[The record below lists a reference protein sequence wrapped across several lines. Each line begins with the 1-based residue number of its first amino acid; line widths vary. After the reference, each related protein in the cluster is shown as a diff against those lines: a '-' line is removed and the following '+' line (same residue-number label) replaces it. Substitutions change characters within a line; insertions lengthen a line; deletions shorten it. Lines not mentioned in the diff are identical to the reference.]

1 MGCAKNT
8 ADSEHLIALLKDS
21 GHEIEDE
28 IKNSEAAVINTCGF
42 ILDAVKE
49 NLDAIIDLE
58 DLKFNGKIKKLIV
71 LGCLVNR
78 YEKDLRAEFPGV
90 DLFARSEEWE
100 KILKFLG
107 GSYNENCK
115 TVAPALDKKFWTRY
129 LKISEGCNT
138 LCSYCA
144 IPSIRGRL
152 RSIPMKN
159 LIDEAMM
166 LCAAGAKEI
175 CLVGQDLTVY
185 GADFSDNKTN
195 LRNLVHELD
204 RELPKGT
211 WLRLLYLH
219 PNRVDEGLIDFLMS
233 HEKFLHYL
241 DIPIQHVDSE
251 ILSAMNRACPD
262 GHMEKI
268 FRYIREQDEFFT
280 LRTTIMT
287 GFPGETQE
295 KFEKVLDFVS
305 EIEFDHL
312 GAFVYSP
319 ELGTPAARLKKRVLK
334 KIAEERCTELLNLQ
348 LDISEERSSLFHGNE
363 LKVLIENIDR
373 QDGELVAV
381 GRSFR
386 DAPDIDGVVIL
397 SGIEG
402 KKIKPG
408 DFIRAEIED
417 SIANDLYGKVID

>member
-159 LIDEAMM
+159 LIDEALM

>member
-159 LIDEAMM
+159 LIDEALM
-166 LCAAGAKEI
+166 LCAAGAKEL